1 MNGEYYGYLNGFEYN
16 IGEKLFEFI
25 TMDYDDIDKLK
36 ELYSE
41 LIQVVADGKLNNK
54 GYDLYCDINNI
65 LQKCLDFSPYTH
77 FYNQILVDIIIKT
90 YNMNFIR
97 SDLLIKNDIKLNYD
111 EGFNKKETSIHEL
124 LLEKDEDKKN
134 TTILV
139 RDCFQK
145 VSGITEKRNN
155 NFLEFFNEV
164 KDALTMDFKEKVN
177 EYNKRI
183 TLMAE
188 YSNDKLIRD
197 LTPEQKIYLYE
208 STGVFNL
215 NYLNLSP
222 TNTIFLDTAFKTKYI
237 ANGSLTKEEKR
248 LEVLEIAKKI
258 KEKNIEVQE
267 IYELDNS
274 EDQIRFEL
282 FKVIQ
287 NNFVIKKCANC
298 GRLFI
303 PLKTDKQY
311 CDNLYLNAGKSCAE
325 IGATKKHK
333 EKISDSLILKEFQRE
348 YKRMYGLHY
357 NNSKKFT
364 EAKFK
369 KWSKQARELRDKNTD
384 DKIEDFKEELKNLS
398 KIYYDFDKI

>member
-1 MNGEYYGYLNGFEYN
+1 MNGEYYGYLNGLEYN

-25 TMDYDDIDKLK
+25 TMDYDDINKLK

-41 LIQVVADGKLNNK
+41 LIQVITDGKLNNK
-54 GYDLYCDINNI
+54 KYDLYCDINSI

-97 SDLLIKNDIKLNYD
+97 SDLLIKNDIKFNYD

-139 RDCFQK
+139 KDCFQK
-145 VSGITEKRNN
+145 ISSITEKRNN
-155 NFLEFFNEV
+155 KFLEFFNEV
-164 KDALTMDFKEKVN
+164 KDALAMDFKEKAN
-177 EYNKRI
+177 EYNERI
-183 TLMAE
+183 NLMAE
-188 YSNDKLIRD
+188 YSKDKVIRD

-237 ANGSLTKEEKR
+237 ASGSLTKEEKR
-248 LEVLEIAKKI
+248 LDVLEIAKKI

-274 EDQIRFEL
+274 EEQIIFEL

-287 NNFVIKKCANC
+287 NNFVIKKCTNC
-298 GRLFI
+298 GKLFI

-311 CDNLYLNAGKSCAE
+311 CDNLYLDTGKNCSE

-333 EKISDSLILKEFQRE
+333 EKVSDSLILREFQRE

-369 KWSKQARELRDKNTD
+369 KWSKKARELRSKYTD
-384 DKIEDFKEELKNLS
+384 EQIETFKKELRQLSNFYCKKI
-398 KIYYDFDKI
+398 